1 MNEVKKP
8 KKPMIFYYCIVLA
21 VLLLFNFLIMPS
33 LQQLRIREIDYG
45 TFLTMIENKEI
56 GEVQVEDNRILF
68 TDKEGKIVYKTGKMD
83 DPALTER
90 LHKAGIKFSSEI
102 VEEMSPLLNF
112 ILTWILP
119 IVVFFAIGQF

>member
-68 TDKEGKIVYKTGKMD
+68 TD
-83 DPALTER
+83 
-90 LHKAGIKFSSEI
+90 
-102 VEEMSPLLNF
+102 
-112 ILTWILP
+112 
-119 IVVFFAIGQF
+119 